1 MSREYYTPPP
11 NYKNHT
17 PINPRFYMYPDF
29 GYPSCMD
36 AASSLTYDGMPRR
49 SIRRPRVNETSPF
62 LWYYYSPVDF
72 PYPYIYRV

>member
-1 MSREYYTPPP
+1 MNREYYTPPP

-29 GYPSCMD
+29 GYPQCMRFND
-36 AASSLTYDGMPRR
+36 EGMPQR
-49 SIRRPRVNETSPF
+49 SLRRPRVNETSPF
-62 LWYYYSPVDF
+62 LWYYYQPVNF